1 LILVIGIA
9 HSDACVL
16 NPFDPPVHSK

>member
-16 NPFDPPVHSK
+16 DPFDPPVHSK

>member
-16 NPFDPPVHSK
+16 NPVDPPVHSK